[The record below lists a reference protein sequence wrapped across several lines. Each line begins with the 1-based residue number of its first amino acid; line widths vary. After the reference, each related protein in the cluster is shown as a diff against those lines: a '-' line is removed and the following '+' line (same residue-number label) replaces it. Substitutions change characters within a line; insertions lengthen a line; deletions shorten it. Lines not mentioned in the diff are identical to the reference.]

1 MLTFCKRNANFSKIN
16 GILALQ
22 EDEEVFAT
30 TPTTSTIKH
39 TPKELIQ
46 IRIN

>member
-1 MLTFCKRNANFSKIN
+1 MLAFCKRNANFSKIN

-22 EDEEVFAT
+22 EDEVFAT

>member
-22 EDEEVFAT
+22 EGEVFAT